1 MPAKTQISADE
12 FDRRFEAG
20 EDMTDYLDWTT
31 ARRPG
36 LETTRVNL
44 DMPQHMVAKLD
55 THARQ
60 RGVTRQAL
68 IKMWLADR
76 LETSRA

>member
-1 MPAKTQISADE
+1 MVTDRIPAE
-12 FDRRFEAG
+12 ELDRRFDDG
-20 EDMTDYLDWTT
+20 EDILQYFDLAT

-36 LETTRVNL
+36 LETRRVNVDFPDWMVHSL
-44 DMPQHMVAKLD
+44 DVQAKK
-55 THARQ
+55 

-76 LETSRA
+76 LETVR